1 MTEILADD
9 STEVKLD
16 AGHTVRVTFDGMEI
30 DGEEVGQR
38 EAIETLGKIEENA
51 GLPARV
57 IDKIEHMIT
66 TDKEDEESRRNDS
79 DSATLEFEDGVFS
92 RWTEHGHDRLYVRR
106 GDGYV
111 DVETGEVGEELVYET
126 NAELITHDEG
136 DVLVV
141 EQSTGAS
148 ATEIARVPKES

>member
-16 AGHTVRVTFDGMEI
+16 VGPTVRVTFDGMEI
-30 DGEEVGQR
+30 DGEKVGER

-51 GLPARV
+51 GLPTRLV
-57 IDKIEHMIT
+57 EKMKHMLT
-66 TDKEDEESRRNDS
+66 TDKEAEEERRNDS
-79 DSATLEFEDGVFS
+79 NGATLEFEDDVFS
-92 RWTEHGHDRLYVRR
+92 RWTKYGNDRLYVRR

-111 DVETGEVGEELVYET
+111 DVETGEVGESLNYEGDAELVT
-126 NAELITHDEG
+126 RDEG
-136 DVLVV
+136 GVLVV

-148 ATEIARVPKES
+148 ATEVARVPKED